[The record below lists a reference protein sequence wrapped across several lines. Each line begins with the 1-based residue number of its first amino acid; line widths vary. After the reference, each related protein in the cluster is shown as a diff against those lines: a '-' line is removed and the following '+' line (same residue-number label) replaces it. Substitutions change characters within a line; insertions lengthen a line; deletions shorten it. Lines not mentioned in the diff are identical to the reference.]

1 MKTTNL
7 FTYYAD
13 KDKVLT
19 TSINLRAQAKGQ
31 CDGEDL
37 DANVVLTL
45 SEIYFNHGLVE
56 YDMEKLRYQLRTRRR
71 DVRFPVRI
79 IRIECAGHRGGAHGP
94 GEEGVAGQ

>member
-13 KDKVLT
+13 KDKVLP

-45 SEIYFNHGLVE
+45 SGSYFNHGLVE
-56 YDMEKLRYQLRTRRR
+56 YDMEKLRYQLCTRRAR
-71 DVRFPVRI
+71 PWMASRA
-79 IRIECAGHRGGAHGP
+79 AGLKVTGASPGGHDRHFC
-94 GEEGVAGQ
+94 VAL